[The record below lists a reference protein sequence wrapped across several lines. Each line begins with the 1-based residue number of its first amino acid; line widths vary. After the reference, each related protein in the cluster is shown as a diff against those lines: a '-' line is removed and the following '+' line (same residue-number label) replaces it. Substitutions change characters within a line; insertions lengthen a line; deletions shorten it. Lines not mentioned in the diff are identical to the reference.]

1 MLGSGRR
8 AWLALALGLF
18 VAAGCRRQPLPA
30 ERPGPTRVDE
40 ALGHLHVL
48 MLNGGG
54 SKAINYQSHLLHV
67 QQLLDVL
74 FHAGVRPE
82 RVSVFSADG
91 PDPAQDLAVRD
102 VQPEPEFW
110 LLRGTRL
117 EHPLATPITYANSSV
132 PGVEL
137 QAATKDNL
145 RRWFKR
151 AHRSLG
157 ARDTLLLYVTDHG
170 QKNRDD
176 PLNNSITLLGPNE
189 SLSVSELREL
199 LGMLRP
205 GVRVVMLMSQCYSG
219 AFAHLVSP
227 NPRDPPAGNLCGYFS
242 STADRPAYGCYP
254 ENRGKEN
261 VGHSFHFIQAL
272 ATERRFADAHAP

>member
-1 MLGSGRR
+1 MLGPGRR

-157 ARDTLLLYVTDHG
+157 ARDTLL
-170 QKNRDD
+170 
-176 PLNNSITLLGPNE
+176 
-189 SLSVSELREL
+189 
-199 LGMLRP
+199 
-205 GVRVVMLMSQCYSG
+205 
-219 AFAHLVSP
+219 
-227 NPRDPPAGNLCGYFS
+227 
-242 STADRPAYGCYP
+242 
-254 ENRGKEN
+254 
-261 VGHSFHFIQAL
+261 
-272 ATERRFADAHAP
+272 